1 MKKDKN
7 PQLVALGEKIRK
19 LREES
24 GLSQEEFAA
33 QVGLDRS
40 YYGGIERGERN
51 LSSLNLIRIAS
62 TLQREVGDLFPTI
75 SYLKIVDK

>member
-1 MKKDKN
+1 
-7 PQLVALGEKIRK
+7 
-19 LREES
+19 
-24 GLSQEEFAA
+24 
-33 QVGLDRS
+33 VGLDRS

-75 SYLKIVDK
+75 SYLKIVDKSKFD